1 MPLSELNKLISY
13 ARKKEEIKLKA
24 DLEKRLFPLWLS
36 NFIAAKIKGEDV
48 IGYDEFIKSTLLEP
62 DTSTTKINRNTD
74 KQERTGEDILAEF
87 MPLINADRERRRQY
101 G

>member
-1 MPLSELNKLISY
+1 MPLSELGGLISH
-13 ARKKEEIKLKA
+13 ARKKEEIKLKS

-48 IGYDEFIKSTLLEP
+48 IGYDEFI
-62 DTSTTKINRNTD
+62 RNTLIEPNTSST
-74 KQERTGEDILAEF
+74 KCTPEQEKRTGDDILEEF
-87 MPLINADRERRRQY
+87 MPLINADRERRRQH

>member
-24 DLEKRLFPLWLS
+24 DLEKRLFPLWLA
-36 NFIAAKIKGEDV
+36 NYVAAKIKGEEC
-48 IGYDEFIKSTLLEP
+48 IGYDKFIKSTLIEP
-62 DTSTTKINRNTD
+62 NTSIKEQNAD
-74 KQERTGEDILAEF
+74 KTEHTGDDILAEF
-87 MPLINADRERRRQY
+87 MPLINADRERRRQH